1 MRRGVAAM
9 SDVMNPDWELLL
21 ESVARPG
28 HENMAIDEQLLHR
41 AVADS
46 VSTLRFYQWD
56 QPTVSLGYFQKDHDS
71 IPERFAGLPVVSRLS
86 GGGAILHDRELTY
99 SLALAKSDPWA
110 SDPSRLYSLVH
121 NEIIGAFAELGLKSQ
136 LRGDVAADPAMQT
149 FLCFSR
155 VDANDI
161 VVGSQKIVGSAQR
174 RRKGCVLQHG
184 SILMQASRVAPEF
197 PGMSELGVK
206 TTFDDLAGCLAE
218 RLAHLASPS
227 NDGDV

>member
-1 MRRGVAAM
+1 MGDGAN
-9 SDVMNPDWELLL
+9 SQWELQL

-56 QPTVSLGYFQKDHDS
+56 QPTVSLGYFQKNHDS
-71 IPERFAGLPVVSRLS
+71 IPERFAGLPVVTRLS

-99 SLALAKSDPWA
+99 SLALAKSDPCVR
-110 SDPSRLYSLVH
+110 DPLRLYSLVH
-121 NEIIGAFAELGLKSQ
+121 NEIIAAFNELGLESQ
-136 LRGDVAADPAMQT
+136 LRGAAGADPAIQT

-155 VDANDI
+155 ADANDI

-184 SILMQASRVAPEF
+184 SILMQASQLAPEF
-197 PGMSELGVK
+197 PGLSELGVK
-206 TTFDDLAGCLAE
+206 TTFDYLARRLGE
-218 RLAHLASPS
+218 RLRHVVSMS
-227 NDGDV
+227 YDRYV